1 LWLGPSRGLA
11 ALLKISDTAVDLDAP
26 LVLEFPMASSLDELA
41 RRHWAFLLVFLLLGT
56 IYFGTVRDGHDWG
69 GDFSIYLLQ
78 ARNFAEHRAF
88 DQNSYVPTVES
99 MNHHPAV
106 YPPLPSLILAP
117 VYAVAGLNYRAFK
130 YTLILF
136 LWFSL
141 PLYYAIACR
150 RGLNPLAAA
159 SIMLIFGLSPLV
171 LAIKEMVGSDSVF
184 LFVAGATL
192 LFLDLLYQR
201 QWDQRH
207 SLPAAVMTAILLML
221 CYLSRITGLAIIGAF
236 TIHEFWRA
244 RRPRLFGVTAILL
257 TAVGMIVYT
266 RIASQVSHQYNS
278 QFPFQPRAYVDH
290 AIFYLRTPA
299 ALWADAPDAVRYT
312 LAMATLG
319 LLLVGVIRQFRQP
332 TVADLYVVL
341 WMAVLVVYFSGNM
354 RYVMPLI
361 PFFLIYATLGLMY
374 VLIQLPLP
382 DRLPELVLA
391 ACGLVAVSATAFN
404 LKAIET
410 GAIAEGISQT
420 SFVEVCSFLRQQTPA
435 DALILSWNPRVFAL
449 YTDKASALYPQTEH
463 PGDFESQIPR
473 RGPVFLVYYNRD
485 LDRQKLTPYLRQA
498 GSRLRLVFENMDFR
512 VYALP
517 PGG

>member
-1 LWLGPSRGLA
+1 
-11 ALLKISDTAVDLDAP
+11 
-26 LVLEFPMASSLDELA
+26 MASPVGQLA
-41 RRHWAFLLVFLLLGT
+41 RLHWAFLLVFLLLG
-56 IYFGTVRDGHDWG
+56 IVFFSTVRDGHDWG

-88 DQNSYVPTVES
+88 DQNSYVPTAES
-99 MNHHPAV
+99 VNHHPAV
-106 YPPLPSLILAP
+106 YPPLTSLILAP

-130 YTLILF
+130 CTLILL

-150 RGLNPLAAA
+150 RGLSPLEAA

-171 LAIKEMVGSDSVF
+171 LSIKEMVGSDSVF

-192 LFLDLLYQR
+192 LFLDFLYQR

-207 SLPAAVMTAILLML
+207 TLPAAVMTTILLML
-221 CYLSRITGLAIIGAF
+221 CYLSRITGLAVIGAF
-236 TIHEFWRA
+236 AIHEFWRT
-244 RRPRLFGVTAILL
+244 RRPRLFGVTVITL
-257 TAVGMIVYT
+257 TAAAMIVYT

-319 LLLVGVIRQFRQP
+319 LLLVGAIRQFRQP

-341 WMAVLVVYFSGNM
+341 WMAVLVVYFSESM

-361 PFFLIYATLGLMY
+361 PFFLTYATLGLMY
-374 VLIQLPLP
+374 VLRQLPLP
-382 DRLPELVLA
+382 DRLQRLVLVT
-391 ACGLVAVSATAFN
+391 CGLIAVSATAFN
-404 LKAIET
+404 LRAIET
-410 GAIAEGISQT
+410 GAITEGVSQT

-449 YTDKASALYPQTEH
+449 YTDKASALYPQLGG
-463 PGDFESQIPR
+463 PDDFESRIPR
-473 RGPVFLVYYNRD
+473 RGPVFLVYHNGD
-485 LDRQKLTPYLRQA
+485 LDRQQLTPYLRQA
-498 GSRLRLVFENMDFR
+498 GSRLHVVFENMDFR

-517 PGG
+517 PSG